1 MVEGMDHDWVDA
13 DEPAKSRS
21 KRFRFKTSPAQ
32 LITDAIRT
40 PEQNRH
46 SREVRYLIL
55 QLSRIPFILIS
66 MVLAFTGNWGLA
78 AIFFIISIP
87 LPWIS
92 VVIANGKGEV
102 RDKRTRNVY
111 KPAAARYMAMEA
123 ERRAALE
130 AGESSGEAS
139 DPADD
144 EPTTIDHEDP
154 DDPHPQDER

>member
-1 MVEGMDHDWVDA
+1 MHEGMDHEWVDA
-13 DEPAKSRS
+13 EEPASSRS
-21 KRFRFKTSPAQ
+21 KYFRFKTSPAQ

-55 QLSRIPFILIS
+55 QLSRIPFILIA
-66 MVLAFTGNWGLA
+66 MVLAFTSNWGLA
-78 AIFFIISIP
+78 AIFFLISIP

-111 KPAAARYMAMEA
+111 KPAAARYAEMESQ
-123 ERRAALE
+123 RRAALE
-130 AGESSGEAS
+130 SGSADPSS
-139 DPADD
+139 DPPNE
-144 EPTTIDHEDP
+144 EPITIDHEDP
-154 DDPHPQDER
+154 EDPHPQK